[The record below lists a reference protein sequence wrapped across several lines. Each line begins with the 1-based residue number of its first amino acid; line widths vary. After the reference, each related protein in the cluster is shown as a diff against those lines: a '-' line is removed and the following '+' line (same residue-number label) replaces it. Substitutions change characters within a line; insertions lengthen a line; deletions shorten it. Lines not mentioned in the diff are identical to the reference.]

1 MWGERYHARALRT
14 REVRNALVYIL
25 QNWRRHFGVTG
36 EVDARS
42 SAPWFDG
49 WPRAVSTVLGPR
61 PVVAPRTWL
70 AAVGWR
76 RLGLI
81 GFAEG
86 PARGKKTRSVPPNG
100 SEPCEGT
107 LVSSWSFHRIR
118 VFSRTRSAVSYGGPD
133 SRYQRSTTGR
143 ASSQHILKTG
153 GEVSG
158 GGSRCLRCSPPIFGP
173 RGYACDCMRHTGE
186 CL

>member
-1 MWGERYHARALRT
+1 MLQFSVQSNHLHMIIEADSRAALSRGLQGLAIRLAKGINQTLGRRGRVWGERYHARALRT
-14 REVRNALVYIL
+14 PREVRNALVYVL

-81 GFAEG
+81 AFAEG
-86 PARGKKTRSVPPNG
+86 PARGKERRS
-100 SEPCEGT
+100 
-107 LVSSWSFHRIR
+107 FR
-118 VFSRTRSAVSYGGPD
+118 VRN
-133 SRYQRSTTGR
+133 
-143 ASSQHILKTG
+143 
-153 GEVSG
+153 
-158 GGSRCLRCSPPIFGP
+158 
-173 RGYACDCMRHTGE
+173 
-186 CL
+186 